1 METKSKGIN
10 RERLIETF
18 QRLVAIDAPSFQE
31 RAMADVLKE
40 ELTRLGFSVEEDE
53 AGNHYNGTA
62 GNVYGFRKGNIPGS
76 PILFSTHMDTVEPAR
91 GKKALLGTDGRITSD
106 GTTVLGADCMSGTA
120 AILETLQEIKED
132 GGECRD
138 LEVIFFIGEEKHL
151 RGSAVFDYS
160 RVKAKESYI
169 LDLTGPVGTAA
180 YQAPTLIQF
189 QIEVKGRAAHAGLSP
204 ETGIHAIAIAAKAVA
219 RMELGHVGEDMTV
232 NIGAIHGGEA
242 SSNIVPELCHLVGEV
257 RSYSHEQA
265 MEQTQRIEEL
275 FKEEAEKAGGSSRL
289 DYQILIRAYR
299 TQEEHISIRRFRRA
313 CEKLGVPCTLV
324 KTFGGSDQ
332 SNLFHQGI
340 SGLVLA
346 SAMELVHSC
355 QEYTQVSELVKI
367 TELVKLLMQDKV
379 DSGEHGTVM

>member
-1 METKSKGIN
+1 MEERGKQIN
-10 RERLIETF
+10 RERLTETF
-18 QRLVAIDAPSFQE
+18 QQLVAIDAPSFQE
-31 RAMADVLKE
+31 RQMADALKE
-40 ELTRLGFSVEEDE
+40 RLTRLGFAVEEDK
-53 AGNHYNGTA
+53 AGSLYGGTA
-62 GNVYGFRKGNIPGS
+62 GNVYGFRKGTLAGP

-120 AILETLQEIKED
+120 AILEALQEIEEE

-151 RGSAVFDYS
+151 RGSEVFDYT
-160 RVKAKESYI
+160 RVKSKESYI

-180 YQAPTLIQF
+180 FQAPTLIQF
-189 QIEVKGRAAHAGLSP
+189 RIEVKGRAAHAGLSP

-232 NIGAIHGGEA
+232 NIGAIHGGEN
-242 SSNIVPELCHLVGEV
+242 SSNIVPELCQLVGEV

-265 MEQTQRIEEL
+265 MEQTRKIDEL
-275 FKEEAEKAGGSSRL
+275 FREEAEKAGGSSRM
-289 DYQILIRAYR
+289 DYQIRIRAYR
-299 TQEEHISIRRFRRA
+299 TPKEHICVRRFRRA
-313 CEKLGVPCTLV
+313 CEKLGLPCTLV

-332 SNLFHQGI
+332 SNLYHHGI
-340 SGLVLA
+340 PGLVLS

-355 QEYTQVSELVKI
+355 QEYTEVSELVKL
-367 TELVKLLMQDKV
+367 TELTKLLMQDR
-379 DSGEHGTVM
+379 DSADLGE

>member
-169 LDLTGPVGTAA
+169 LDLTGPVLS
-180 YQAPTLIQF
+180 LI
-189 QIEVKGRAAHAGLSP
+189 
-204 ETGIHAIAIAAKAVA
+204 
-219 RMELGHVGEDMTV
+219 
-232 NIGAIHGGEA
+232 
-242 SSNIVPELCHLVGEV
+242 
-257 RSYSHEQA
+257 
-265 MEQTQRIEEL
+265 
-275 FKEEAEKAGGSSRL
+275 
-289 DYQILIRAYR
+289 
-299 TQEEHISIRRFRRA
+299 HI
-313 CEKLGVPCTLV
+313 
-324 KTFGGSDQ
+324 
-332 SNLFHQGI
+332 
-340 SGLVLA
+340 
-346 SAMELVHSC
+346 
-355 QEYTQVSELVKI
+355 
-367 TELVKLLMQDKV
+367 
-379 DSGEHGTVM
+379 

>member
-1 METKSKGIN
+1 METKNKGIN
-10 RERLIETF
+10 KERLIETF

-53 AGNHYNGTA
+53 AGNHYGGNA
-62 GNVYGFRKGNIPGS
+62 GNVHGFRKGTISGT

-91 GKKALLGTDGRITSD
+91 GKKALVGADGRITSD

-120 AILETLQEIKED
+120 AILEALQEIEED
-132 GGECRD
+132 GVECRD

-180 YQAPTLIQF
+180 YQAPTLIEF
-189 QIEVKGRAAHAGLSP
+189 RIEVKGRAAHAGFAP
-204 ETGIHAIAIAAKAVA
+204 ETGVHAIAIAARAVA
-219 RMELGHVGEDMTV
+219 QMELGHVGEEMTV
-232 NIGAIHGGEA
+232 NIGLIHGGG
-242 SSNIVPELCHLVGEV
+242 STSNVVPEYCELIGEV

-265 MEQTQRIEEL
+265 MEQTQKIEEL
-275 FKEEAEKAGGSSRL
+275 FKEEAGRAGGSVHMECQVL
-289 DYQILIRAYR
+289 VRAYR
-299 TQEEHISIRRFRRA
+299 TPDEHPCMGRFRRA
-313 CEKLGVPCTLV
+313 CESLGLPCTLI

-332 SNLFHQGI
+332 SNLFQHGI

-355 QEYTQVSELVKI
+355 QEYVEIAELVKI
-367 TELVKLLMQDKV
+367 TELVRFLMQNK
-379 DSGEHGTVM
+379 